1 MFKKLM
7 GDRMFYKQILALAI
21 PIMIQNGIT
30 NFVNMLDNVM
40 VGKVGTLQMTGVAVS
55 NQLIFVFNLCIFG
68 AISGA
73 GIFGAQFFG
82 KSDVEGIRHTFRF
95 KIIFCSILCV
105 LGILLFFFC
114 GEGLIG
120 LYLNEGSKQSIS
132 ASLGFG
138 KSYLNL
144 MLIGLIP
151 YTIAQCYSSTLR
163 ETGKAVPPMVAGII
177 AIIVNLT
184 LNYILIFGK
193 FGAPRLGVNG
203 AAIATVISRFAELL
217 ILVIYTAHRKKE
229 NPFITGAFKSLY
241 IPLSLVKSII
251 IKGLPLMFNETM
263 WAAGMA
269 TLNQCYSVRGIDV
282 VAANNICQ
290 TFFNLFSV
298 AFLAVGVAIGILLG
312 QILGTG
318 DIEKAK
324 DYSFKLIAFSVFVSI
339 IFAVIYI
346 FAANYIPQIYNT
358 EASIRLTAARLM
370 QISAIAMP
378 VDSFAH
384 AAYFILRSGGKTAI
398 TLIFDSGFMWVIS
411 VPLAF
416 VLSRFTS
423 LSILPLFAIIQAINL
438 IKCVLGYA
446 FVKKGE
452 WLKTI
457 VN

>member
-1 MFKKLM
+1 
-7 GDRMFYKQILALAI
+7 
-21 PIMIQNGIT
+21 
-30 NFVNMLDNVM
+30 
-40 VGKVGTLQMTGVAVS
+40 
-55 NQLIFVFNLCIFG
+55 
-68 AISGA
+68 
-73 GIFGAQFFG
+73 
-82 KSDVEGIRHTFRF
+82 
-95 KIIFCSILCV
+95 
-105 LGILLFFFC
+105 
-114 GEGLIG
+114 
-120 LYLNEGSKQSIS
+120 
-132 ASLGFG
+132 
-138 KSYLNL
+138 
-144 MLIGLIP
+144 
-151 YTIAQCYSSTLR
+151 
-163 ETGKAVPPMVAGII
+163 
-177 AIIVNLT
+177 
-184 LNYILIFGK
+184 
-193 FGAPRLGVNG
+193 
-203 AAIATVISRFAELL
+203 
-217 ILVIYTAHRKKE
+217 
-229 NPFITGAFKSLY
+229 
-241 IPLSLVKSII
+241 
-251 IKGLPLMFNETM
+251 MFNETM